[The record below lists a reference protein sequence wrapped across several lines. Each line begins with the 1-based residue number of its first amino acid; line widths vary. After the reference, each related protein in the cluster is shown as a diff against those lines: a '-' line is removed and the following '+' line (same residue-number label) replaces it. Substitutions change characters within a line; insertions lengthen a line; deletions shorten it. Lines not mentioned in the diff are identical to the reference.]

1 MRRFSYQGEQTLP
14 RPLEEVFPFFS
25 NPRNLQTI
33 TPPWLDFEILSGED
47 LTMRV
52 GLLIDYRLRVHGIPF
67 KWQTEITAWDP
78 PHRFVDEQRRG
89 PYRLWIHEHTF
100 EARGEET
107 LVRDRVEYGVP
118 GGWIVQRLFVGR
130 DVERI
135 FAFRREKL
143 DMLFRRQNPSLP

>member
-1 MRRFSYQGEQTLP
+1 MKRFYFQSEQTLHH
-14 RPLEEVFPFFS
+14 PLEDIFAFFS
-25 NPRNLQTI
+25 DPRNLQTI

-135 FAFRREKL
+135 FAFRMKML
-143 DMLFRRQNPSLP
+143 DELFRR